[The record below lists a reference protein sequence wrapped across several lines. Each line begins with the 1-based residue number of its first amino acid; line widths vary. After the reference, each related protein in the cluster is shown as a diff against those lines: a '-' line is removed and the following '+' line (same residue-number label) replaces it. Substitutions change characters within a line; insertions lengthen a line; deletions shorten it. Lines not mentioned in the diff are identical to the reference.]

1 MENLYHATPYDISAT
16 GFYFK
21 TYDDYTS
28 QAATHRNEYGDEVD
42 EFEIQYIDGDNHELF
57 KALGVSQAT
66 LRVWFDDFESLDGE
80 DLIKAIYLA
89 SDLNYDID
97 DILSSL
103 DDVYLFEGTAEEYA
117 DDYLE
122 STGTLDQIPENLRF
136 YFDVALFARDMLWG
150 GDISEVTIM
159 NTDYIAQGV

>member
-1 MENLYHATPYDISAT
+1 MEHIYHATPYDLSAT

-21 TYDDYTS
+21 TFDEYTS
-28 QAATHRNEYGDEVD
+28 QAAKHRNAYGDEV
-42 EFEIQYIDGDNHELF
+42 EEYEIQYIDGDNQELF
-57 KALGVSQAT
+57 KALSVNQVN
-66 LRVWFDDFESLDGE
+66 LEQWFDDFEDLDGE

-122 STGTLDQIPENLRF
+122 STGALDQIPENLRF

-150 GDISEVTIM
+150 GDISEVTIAG
-159 NTDYIAQGV
+159 TDYIAQGV

>member
-21 TYDDYTS
+21 TYEDYTN

-42 EFEIQYIDGDNHELF
+42 EFEIQYIDGDNYELF
-57 KALGVSQAT
+57 KALSVNQAN
-66 LRVWFDDFESLDGE
+66 LEQWFDEFENLDGE

-89 SDLNYDID
+89 SDLNYDIG

-150 GDISEVTIM
+150 GDISEVTIAG
-159 NTDYIAQGV
+159 TDYIAQGV

>member
-1 MENLYHATPYDISAT
+1 MENLYHATPYDLSAT

-21 TYDDYTS
+21 TYDDYTK
-28 QAATHRNEYGDEVD
+28 QAATHRNEYGDPVE
-42 EFEIQYIDGDNHELF
+42 EYEIQFIDGDNCELF
-57 KALGVSQAT
+57 KALNVNQAT
-66 LRVWFDDFESLDGE
+66 LDVWFDDFENLDGE

-89 SDLNYDID
+89 SDLNYDCD

-117 DDYLE
+117 EDYLE
-122 STGTLDQIPENLRF
+122 STGMLDQIPENLRF

>member
-1 MENLYHATPYDISAT
+1 MKNLYHATPYDISAT

-21 TYDDYTS
+21 TYDDYTN

-42 EFEIQYIDGDNHELF
+42 EFEIQYIDGDNYELF
-57 KALGVSQAT
+57 KALSVNQAN
-66 LRVWFDDFESLDGE
+66 LEQWFDEFEILDGE

-122 STGTLDQIPENLRF
+122 STGTLDQIPEKLRF

>member
-1 MENLYHATPYDISAT
+1 MENLYHATPYDLSAT

-21 TYDDYTS
+21 TYEDYTS
-28 QAATHRNEYGDEVD
+28 QATTHRNEYGDEVEEYEIQFIDGGNCELFSVLSVNQANLKQWFD
-42 EFEIQYIDGDNHELF
+42 EFED
-57 KALGVSQAT
+57 
-66 LRVWFDDFESLDGE
+66 LDGE

-97 DILSSL
+97 DILGNL

-122 STGTLDQIPENLRF
+122 STGILSEIPENLRF

-159 NTDYIAQGV
+159 NTNYIAQGV